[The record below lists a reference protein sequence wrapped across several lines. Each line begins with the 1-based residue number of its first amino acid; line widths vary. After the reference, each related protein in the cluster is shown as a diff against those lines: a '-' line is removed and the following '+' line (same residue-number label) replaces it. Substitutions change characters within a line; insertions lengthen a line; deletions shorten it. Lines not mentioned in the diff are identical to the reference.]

1 MIPADVVALGM
12 PLPSA
17 ANLREHKFARAR
29 RVKRQRAAG
38 YALTMSATTREERA
52 ALLAAGVVVT
62 LTRQSPRA
70 LDDDNLASAFKAV
83 RDGVADAL
91 GIDDRDPRVRWRP
104 VQVRGPV
111 AVRIRL
117 EPVAWTCCEAEPEEK
132 PDHRARETGPEVVD
146 YTGTGV
152 QRQKKACDSSCR
164 IPRKTKTAREGKP

>member
-38 YALTMSATTREERA
+38 YALTLSATTREERA
-52 ALLAAGVVVT
+52 ALLVDGVVVT

-91 GIDDRDPRVRWRP
+91 DIDDRDPRVAWRT

-117 EPVAWTCCEAEPEEK
+117 EPTAW
-132 PDHRARETGPEVVD
+132 AREAGQGAEGISAREAGPDVVD
-146 YTGTGV
+146 YTGTRV
-152 QRQKKACDSSCR
+152 QRKIKGADSSCR
-164 IPRKTKTAREGKP
+164 IPRKTATAHDGKP